1 MWRNYISGPDACG
14 GITYPDQVGVERNDV
29 SGPGACG
36 GMTYPNQVGVE
47 E

>member
-14 GITYPDQVGVERNDV
+14 GMTYPDQMYV
-29 SGPGACG
+29 CG
-36 GMTYPNQVGVE
+36 EMTYPDQMGVE